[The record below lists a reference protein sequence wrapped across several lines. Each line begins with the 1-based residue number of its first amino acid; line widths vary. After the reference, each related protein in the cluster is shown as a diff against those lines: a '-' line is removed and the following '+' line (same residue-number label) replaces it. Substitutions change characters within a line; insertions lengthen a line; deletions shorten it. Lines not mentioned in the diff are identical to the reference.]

1 MPGSDFK
8 RFFWHYASFKLKN
21 FSWLKLKL
29 NQFCH
34 KTRYIIYPFFSNY
47 LIMNLTV
54 YPETMLNDKN
64 LIEIN

>member
-1 MPGSDFK
+1 MSGSDFK
-8 RFFWHYASFKLKN
+8 CFFWHYAAFKLKN
-21 FSWLKLKL
+21 FSSLKLKL

-34 KTRYIIYPFFSNY
+34 KTRYISIFFSNY